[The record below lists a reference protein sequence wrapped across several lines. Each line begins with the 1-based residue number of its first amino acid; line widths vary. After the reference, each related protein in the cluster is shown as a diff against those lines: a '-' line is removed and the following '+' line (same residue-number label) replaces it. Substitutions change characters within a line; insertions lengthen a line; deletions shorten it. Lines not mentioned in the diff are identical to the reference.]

1 MTSRSEVLLF
11 SIISLTEQRDQLSL
25 EVSLFQACQEIFR
38 PETLA
43 ALEWRTDEGSF
54 HVIHENP
61 LSGAIPETV
70 MAAARRMAFDLQ
82 HLGDGAGGEYLLLR
96 IEAMAENTHRVL
108 ALGKRKWNAAERRMA
123 EGMLRV
129 YQNFVRVLKD
139 SEKDTLTGLMNR
151 RRLEQ
156 DLAGRLDASREGRR
170 GKDQLCRDYLAVL
183 DIDHFKAVN
192 DTFGH
197 LIGDEVLLTFAN
209 VVRRSLRDGD
219 RCYRYGGEEFV
230 VLLRELRRDQIET
243 VLERLRGQVANHVFP
258 QAMHITVSIGYS
270 RIDGQAFPAEIVE
283 EADRALY
290 YAKNHGRDQVRDFQ
304 ALLRAGEVDRSDA
317 TGSVELF

>member
-1 MTSRSEVLLF
+1 VL
-11 SIISLTEQRDQLSL
+11 
-25 EVSLFQACQEIFR
+25 V
-38 PETLA
+38 
-43 ALEWRTDEGSF
+43 
-54 HVIHENP
+54 
-61 LSGAIPETV
+61 
-70 MAAARRMAFDLQ
+70 
-82 HLGDGAGGEYLLLR
+82 
-96 IEAMAENTHRVL
+96 
-108 ALGKRKWNAAERRMA
+108 LGKQKWSAVERRMA
-123 EGMLRV
+123 QGMLRV
-129 YQNFVRVLKD
+129 YQNFVHVLKD

-209 VVRRSLRDGD
+209 VMRRSLRDGD

-230 VLLRELRRDQIET
+230 VLLRELRRDQVES
-243 VLERLRGQVANHVFP
+243 VLERLRGHVANHAFP

-290 YAKNHGRDQVRDFQ
+290 YAKSHGRDQVRDFQ
-304 ALLRAGEVDRSDA
+304 ALQRAGEVDRADA
-317 TGSVELF
+317 TGEVELF